1 LTIDHYKE
9 KDMVL
14 EDVHRIAIG
23 QLNTTVGD
31 LEGNC
36 RKILEYTKM
45 ARSLDVDIVVF
56 PELVIPGCP
65 PGGLIHRPKFID
77 DNIMA
82 LKMLSKDIPDIVTIV
97 GFADRQDSILYS
109 AASVMY
115 GGEIKGICRSKVL
128 QPIYPLPFK
137 KDCVESNI
145 DNPVFYYRDMPF
157 SLQVIYD
164 LWQDDTIQD
173 TYLPWRPGFMI
184 YLCSSPYHM
193 GKADQRE
200 DAIIRL
206 SRKEGCYAGYV
217 NLVGGQDGLV
227 FDGRSFFV
235 DKNGNI
241 LCRAMSFKEDLLV
254 VDIPKDDICA
264 EGAMDLYGEAIKIS
278 DGIKRDKRL
287 NLLQIERP
295 CISNPVEEVYKAL
308 VLGLGDYVSKN
319 GFEKAVLG
327 ISGGIDSALVAAIA
341 ADSLGSDN
349 VTGIFM
355 PSPYTSEESKKDA
368 IGLAENLGIK
378 LIEVPIED
386 IYNVYLNTLRPFFKG
401 LNEDITEEN
410 IQARIRGNILMAFS
424 NKFRWLVLTTGN
436 KSEMSVGYATL
447 YGDMAGG
454 LAVIKDV
461 PKTFVYRLC
470 EYRNSLGAVI
480 PENILKKEPTAE
492 LRANQKDT
500 DTLPPYERLDKILR
514 LYLEDGLSWDDIILQ
529 GMDKEE
535 VERVIRMV
543 KISEYKRRQ
552 SPPGIKVT
560 PKALGLDFDMPVT
573 NRYSG

>member
-1 LTIDHYKE
+1 
-9 KDMVL
+9 MVL

-65 PGGLIHRPKFID
+65 PGSLIHRPKFID

>member
-1 LTIDHYKE
+1 
-9 KDMVL
+9 MVL

-65 PGGLIHRPKFID
+65 PGSLIHRPKFID

-173 TYLPWRPGFMI
+173 TYLPCRPGFMI

>member
-206 SRKEGCYAGYV
+206 SRKKGCYAGYV

>member
-1 LTIDHYKE
+1 
-9 KDMVL
+9 MVL

-65 PGGLIHRPKFID
+65 PGSLIHRPKFID

-173 TYLPWRPGFMI
+173 TYLPCRPGFMI

-206 SRKEGCYAGYV
+206 SRKKGCYAGYV

>member
-173 TYLPWRPGFMI
+173 TYLPCRPGFMI

>member
-1 LTIDHYKE
+1 
-9 KDMVL
+9 MVL

-173 TYLPWRPGFMI
+173 TYLPCRPGFMI

-254 VDIPKDDICA
+254 VDIPKDDLCA

>member
-1 LTIDHYKE
+1 
-9 KDMVL
+9 MVL

-65 PGGLIHRPKFID
+65 PGSLIHRPKFID

-206 SRKEGCYAGYV
+206 SRKKGCYAGYV

>member
-1 LTIDHYKE
+1 
-9 KDMVL
+9 MVL

-115 GGEIKGICRSKVL
+115 GGEIKGICRSKVI

-173 TYLPWRPGFMI
+173 TYLPCRPGFMI

-200 DAIIRL
+200 DVIIRL
-206 SRKEGCYAGYV
+206 SRKKGCYAGYV

-235 DKNGNI
+235 GKNGNI

>member
-65 PGGLIHRPKFID
+65 PGSLIHRPKFID

-173 TYLPWRPGFMI
+173 TYLPCRPGFMI